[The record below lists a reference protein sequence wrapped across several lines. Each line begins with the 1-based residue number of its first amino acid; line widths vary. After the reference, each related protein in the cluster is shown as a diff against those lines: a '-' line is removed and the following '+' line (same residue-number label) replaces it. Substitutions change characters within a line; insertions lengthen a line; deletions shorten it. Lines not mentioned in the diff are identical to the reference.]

1 MMKKIISLILVTV
14 MVLSLASCS
23 PSKVKVIGTKIDNEV
38 YAYFEAH
45 AEKNENGE
53 VSEDAILK
61 DISRYVAINSEFL
74 NRDLVLDSNEK
85 SEVSIRVNDLWHLYG
100 SFYTE
105 NDISKQTVY
114 KIELSKTYENT
125 LLADYYAPDGDHPVT
140 EDEIKKY
147 FGENYAAIRFVTGYL
162 FNVDDNGA
170 TVPMTDA
177 EKTKLTNSFKSVA
190 EMVTEGTS
198 IEEAVGSL
206 GENTEV
212 RNAVINAFSDG
223 TFPEG
228 FWNKVNGIE
237 NGKTE
242 VFTVGD
248 YVFLVNRVDVFSEEY
263 GYYNAY
269 RTDCLKRMKC
279 EEFSTV
285 VDKWAEN
292 YKAE

>member
-1 MMKKIISLILVTV
+1 MMKKIISLILVAV
-14 MVLSLASCS
+14 MVLSLTSCS
-23 PSKVKVIGTKIDNEV
+23 PSKVKVNGTKIDNEV
-38 YAYFEAH
+38 YAYFETH
-45 AEKNENGE
+45 AVKNEKGE

-74 NRDLVLDSNEK
+74 NRGLVLDSNEK
-85 SEVSIRVNDLWHLYG
+85 SEVSTRVNDLWHLYG

-105 NDISKQTVY
+105 NDISKQTIY

-140 EDEIKKY
+140 EDDIKEY
-147 FGENYAAIRFVTGYL
+147 FKENYAAIRFVTGYL

-170 TVPMTDA
+170 TVSMTDA

-190 EMVTEGTS
+190 EIVTEGTS

-212 RNAVINAFSDG
+212 RNAVINAFSDD

-242 VFTVGD
+242 VFTVGN

-269 RTDCLKRMKC
+269 RTDCLKRMKG
-279 EEFSTV
+279 EEFSSV